1 MGEYYMAKSSLYAA
15 HRAAGASSGRYK
27 ASLYDIANVGYAGEA
42 DIGIEQFQ
50 QEQAQEGW
58 QTIGEALSLAESVVG
73 GIQSRKKQEE
83 LQKLYGVEPSK
94 ISKDAKNK
102 DFYGKKA
109 GFDMGDLFGDK
120 SIFNKG
126 KSSSVTKT
134 TKKVPTLG
142 SKENPYS
149 LSETGTK
156 AVGEAF
162 RQAKE
167 AGAKIGS
174 TIWGKVGDELKSWK
188 YEYK

>member
-27 ASLYDIANVGYAGEA
+27 ASLYEIANVGYAGEA
-42 DIGIEQFQ
+42 DVGIEQYK
-50 QEQAQEGW
+50 QEKEQE
-58 QTIGEALSLAESVVG
+58 TYESIGAALSLASSVVG
-73 GIQSRKKQEE
+73 GLESKGKHEE

-94 ISKDAKNK
+94 TSKDFTGN
-102 DFYGKKA
+102 KA
-109 GFDMGDLFGDK
+109 GFDVGDLFADK

-174 TIWGKVGDELKSWK
+174 TIWGKVDDELKSWK

>member
-1 MGEYYMAKSSLYAA
+1 MAKSSLYAA

-94 ISKDAKNK
+94 TSSTKTSK
-102 DFYGKKA
+102 DFYGEKA

-126 KSSSVTKT
+126 KSTTPAAQKSPNGPT
-134 TKKVPTLG
+134 TKMKEMMEKYKQKKNKPGQALGWDPT
-142 SKENPYS
+142 KEGWFQ
-149 LSETGTK
+149 EEF
-156 AVGEAF
+156 GEAL
-162 RQAKE
+162 
-167 AGAKIGS
+167 GWVGGKIG
-174 TIWGKVGDELKSWK
+174 WNK
-188 YEYK
+188 